1 MYFHLE
7 ISLGSEARFRRY
19 FTRIIARIERMTSD
33 PPEMSSQLRSSAP
46 ALV

>member
-1 MYFHLE
+1 VKQGF
-7 ISLGSEARFRRY
+7 IDIC